1 MFRHKY
7 FFWVTLACTSL
18 LGASLVMI
26 GLAGAVDEGDD
37 VLELPVDP
45 DAADFDPYVVYEWA
59 ARGSSCGVGPELVAA
74 LGHVASNDGDIDGY
88 EFDTHGTTK
97 PALYGE
103 SGDGSRANLATIY
116 DTDFGAIDDD
126 RFWDRPVGPFQLLP
140 ISWHRYGLDGNRDGV
155 EDPQNLWD
163 ASASAANFLCAMG
176 AGPSGDDI
184 EAVRKYTGSER
195 LSNEV
200 LERYDELLADSSPF
214 EQTLPLRE
222 DPDPVEQE
230 GDAENGEDHEDAD
243 NDEDAEDA
251 DNEDLA
257 RLLGDWNSDGVQT
270 GLVWDIRGSN
280 FMWMSPVL
288 TAIPLDADG
297 RPYGARVRVEVSPG
311 AVALVGDW
319 NENGYESIA
328 VRHKLNDD
336 TDVVEFY
343 DRFGNVEGDVVTID
357 EDDGIDEIW
366 IALRG
371 PEESE
376 QTLAFSGE
384 GGEAVDIADA
394 DSIVASNGEEIE
406 LVRVEGILVNETLAE
421 PLAQMIEHARADG
434 LKLDGW
440 GWRSNQRQIELRI
453 ANCADPFETPSSEC
467 TPPTARPGH
476 SRHERGLAIDFHID
490 GRVLTRLDT
499 EFIWLEQNA
508 ATYGLFNLPSEP
520 WHWSV
525 DGR

>member
-1 MFRHKY
+1 M
-7 FFWVTLACTSL
+7 
-18 LGASLVMI
+18 
-26 GLAGAVDEGDD
+26 
-37 VLELPVDP
+37 
-45 DAADFDPYVVYEWA
+45 
-59 ARGSSCGVGPELVAA
+59 
-74 LGHVASNDGDIDGY
+74 
-88 EFDTHGTTK
+88 
-97 PALYGE
+97 
-103 SGDGSRANLATIY
+103 
-116 DTDFGAIDDD
+116 
-126 RFWDRPVGPFQLLP
+126 
-140 ISWHRYGLDGNRDGV
+140 
-155 EDPQNLWD
+155 
-163 ASASAANFLCAMG
+163 
-176 AGPSGDDI
+176 
-184 EAVRKYTGSER
+184 
-195 LSNEV
+195 
-200 LERYDELLADSSPF
+200 
-214 EQTLPLRE
+214 
-222 DPDPVEQE
+222 
-230 GDAENGEDHEDAD
+230 
-243 NDEDAEDA
+243 
-251 DNEDLA
+251 
-257 RLLGDWNSDGVQT
+257 
-270 GLVWDIRGSN
+270 
-280 FMWMSPVL
+280 L

-421 PLAQMIEHARADG
+421 PLAQIIEHARADG

-490 GRVLTRLDT
+490 GRVLLSL
-499 EFIWLEQNA
+499 I
-508 ATYGLFNLPSEP
+508 
-520 WHWSV
+520 HI
-525 DGR
+525 